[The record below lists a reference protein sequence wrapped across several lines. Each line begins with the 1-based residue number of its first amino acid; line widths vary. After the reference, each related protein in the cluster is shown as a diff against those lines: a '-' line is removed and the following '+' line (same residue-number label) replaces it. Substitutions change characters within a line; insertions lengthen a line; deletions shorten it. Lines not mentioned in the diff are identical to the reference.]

1 MKKKFIIAVLVASC
15 LTLGGCGNK
24 NLFDT
29 VYNYDY
35 AIIQL
40 PNGEIIE
47 GKVEKWTDYEDGD
60 QLQITID
67 GVIYLVHSN
76 NVSLMKK

>member
-1 MKKKFIIAVLVASC
+1 MKKKFIIAILVASC

-24 NLFDT
+24 DLFDT

-47 GKVEKWTDYEDGD
+47 GKVEKWADYEDGD
-60 QLQITID
+60 QLQIKID

-76 NVSLMKK
+76 NASLIRK

>member
-1 MKKKFIIAVLVASC
+1 MKKKFIIAALVVSC
-15 LTLGGCGNK
+15 LTLGGWGNK
-24 NLFDT
+24 DLFDT

-60 QLQITID
+60 QLQIKID

-76 NVSLMKK
+76 NASLIRK

>member
-1 MKKKFIIAVLVASC
+1 MKKKFIIAALVASC

-24 NLFDT
+24 DLFDT

-47 GKVEKWTDYEDGD
+47 GKVEKWADYEDGD
-60 QLQITID
+60 QLQIKID

-76 NVSLMKK
+76 NVSLIKK

>member
-60 QLQITID
+60 QLQIIID

>member
-1 MKKKFIIAVLVASC
+1 MKKKFIIAVLVTSC